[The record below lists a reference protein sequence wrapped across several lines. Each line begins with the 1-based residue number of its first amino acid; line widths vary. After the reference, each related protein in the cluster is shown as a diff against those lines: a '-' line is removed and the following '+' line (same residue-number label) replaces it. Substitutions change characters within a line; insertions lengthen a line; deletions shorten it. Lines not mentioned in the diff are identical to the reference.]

1 MKHYER
7 VCAYIDLDAI
17 LHNMDCMKK
26 NIAKNSND
34 NNIIIVNRDTE
45 INNNQHCKVLKFYEF
60 SNIEKPRNPNIFNN
74 FTSLLD
80 EESEDSSMTS
90 KVEKDN
96 ISVTKDTIIKT
107 LHDTIIQLDTKI
119 VEINKNNEEIRNT
132 IINQSVDSDCVFFA
146 EYLQI
151 SESNK

>member
-1 MKHYER
+1 MLR
-7 VCAYIDLDAI
+7 RFL
-17 LHNMDCMKK
+17 K
-26 NIAKNSND
+26 NIF
-34 NNIIIVNRDTE
+34 IIV
-45 INNNQHCKVLKFYEF
+45 F
-60 SNIEKPRNPNIFNN
+60 SI
-74 FTSLLD
+74 LCL
-80 EESEDSSMTS
+80 SSCHK

-96 ISVTKDTIIKT
+96 ISVTRDTIIKT

>member
-1 MKHYER
+1 MLRHF
-7 VCAYIDLDAI
+7 L
-17 LHNMDCMKK
+17 K
-26 NIAKNSND
+26 NIF
-34 NNIIIVNRDTE
+34 IIV
-45 INNNQHCKVLKFYEF
+45 F
-60 SNIEKPRNPNIFNN
+60 SI
-74 FTSLLD
+74 LCL
-80 EESEDSSMTS
+80 SSCHK
-90 KVEKDN
+90 KVEKKDN
-96 ISVTKDTIIKT
+96 VTRDTIIKT

>member
-1 MKHYER
+1 MLRHF
-7 VCAYIDLDAI
+7 L
-17 LHNMDCMKK
+17 K
-26 NIAKNSND
+26 NIF
-34 NNIIIVNRDTE
+34 IIV
-45 INNNQHCKVLKFYEF
+45 F
-60 SNIEKPRNPNIFNN
+60 SI
-74 FTSLLD
+74 LYL
-80 EESEDSSMTS
+80 SSCHK
-90 KVEKDN
+90 KVEKKDN
-96 ISVTKDTIIKT
+96 ITRDTIIKT

>member
-1 MKHYER
+1 MLR
-7 VCAYIDLDAI
+7 RFL
-17 LHNMDCMKK
+17 K
-26 NIAKNSND
+26 NIF
-34 NNIIIVNRDTE
+34 IIV
-45 INNNQHCKVLKFYEF
+45 F
-60 SNIEKPRNPNIFNN
+60 SILCF
-74 FTSLLD
+74 
-80 EESEDSSMTS
+80 SSCHK

-96 ISVTKDTIIKT
+96 ISVTRDTIIKT

>member
-1 MKHYER
+1 MLRHF
-7 VCAYIDLDAI
+7 L
-17 LHNMDCMKK
+17 K
-26 NIAKNSND
+26 NIF
-34 NNIIIVNRDTE
+34 IIV
-45 INNNQHCKVLKFYEF
+45 F
-60 SNIEKPRNPNIFNN
+60 SI
-74 FTSLLD
+74 LCL
-80 EESEDSSMTS
+80 SSCHK

-96 ISVTKDTIIKT
+96 ITRDTIIKT

>member
-1 MKHYER
+1 MTE
-7 VCAYIDLDAI
+7 
-17 LHNMDCMKK
+17 KK
-26 NIAKNSND
+26 SNTPNSA
-34 NNIIIVNRDTE
+34 E
-45 INNNQHCKVLKFYEF
+45 
-60 SNIEKPRNPNIFNN
+60 
-74 FTSLLD
+74 
-80 EESEDSSMTS
+80 
-90 KVEKDN
+90 KVEEKSTAETAKKADKKPEIAAKSEKVEKKDN
-96 ISVTKDTIIKT
+96 ISVTRDTIIKT